1 MIKLTWSRSRQTVK
15 ICQKFHV
22 NRFLDKLFEIVKIF
36 STVETYFLPVSR
48 LRVSIETTL
57 RQIETCRLSL
67 NLLFLER
74 EVIEK
79 SLKIQKVSI
88 KKYLLVYCHQDKIE
102 ISQLLRQNFETVE
115 MRVSIKTTS
124 RQIETPKLNTNPYKL
139 SQVKLN
145 RLLSLFALFPN
156 RIRETNVKKIF
167 KAFLEKR
174 NMPKLS

>member
-57 RQIETCRLSL
+57 RQIETRRLSL

-88 KKYLLVYCHQDKIE
+88 KKYLLVYCNQDKIE

-115 MRVSIKTTS
+115 MRVSIKS
-124 RQIETPKLNTNPYKL
+124 RPPSLIRILTNWVKSSWIDYWAFLLYFQIE
-139 SQVKLN
+139 SVKQM
-145 RLLSLFALFPN
+145 S
-156 RIRETNVKKIF
+156 KIF
-167 KAFLEKR
+167 LRLFWRREIQICQ
-174 NMPKLS
+174 S